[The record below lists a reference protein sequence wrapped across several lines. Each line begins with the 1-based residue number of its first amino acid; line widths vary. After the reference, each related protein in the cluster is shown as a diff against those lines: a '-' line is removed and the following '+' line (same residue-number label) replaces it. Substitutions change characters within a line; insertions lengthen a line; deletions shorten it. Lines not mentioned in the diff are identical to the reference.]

1 MERYRDNGAH
11 CRHSFPPPFVLLTL
25 TLVTMNVFELTRA
38 LVDIESITEN
48 EERVGN
54 YLFDHLSGLTRS
66 HSGSIE
72 KMPVTENRFN
82 VFAQWGNPV
91 VTLSTHIDTVP
102 PFFAS
107 REDDEYIWG
116 RGACDTKGIIA
127 SMITAVRELLSE
139 GARDFGLLF
148 VVGEERNSV
157 GAYTAA
163 KTPRGSR
170 FLINGEPTSNRLA
183 LGSKGALR
191 YEIIAKGRMAHSAYP
206 ELGESAIEKLLD
218 ALNRIRGIPLPTD
231 PVLGPS
237 TLNIGTISGGRA
249 PNVIPDAARA
259 EVFIRLVE
267 DGSTTRSAI
276 AEAAGNLVE
285 AREVL
290 CIPALRLGALPGFET
305 AVMSYTTDIPAFG
318 GTWGQ
323 PYLLGPGTIHVAHTS
338 EERIP
343 KREIIEAIQIYK
355 RMIRQLQAA

>member
-1 MERYRDNGAH
+1 
-11 CRHSFPPPFVLLTL
+11 
-25 TLVTMNVFELTRA
+25 MNVFELTRA

-48 EERVGN
+48 ESGVGN
-54 YLFDHLSGLTRS
+54 YLFDHLSLLTQS
-66 HSGSIE
+66 HGGSIE

-82 VFAQWGNPV
+82 VFASWGDPI

-102 PFFAS
+102 PFFPS
-107 REDDEYIWG
+107 REDDDYIWG

-127 SMITAVRELLSE
+127 SMITAIRELLAE

-163 KTPRGSR
+163 KSPRGSR
-170 FLINGEPTSNRLA
+170 FLINGEPTENRLA

-191 YEIIAKGRMAHSAYP
+191 YEVVAQGRMAHSAYP
-206 ELGESAIEKLLD
+206 ELGESAINKLLD
-218 ALNRIRGIPLPTD
+218 ALHKIRAIALPTD

-259 EVFIRLVE
+259 ELFIRLVE
-267 DGSTTRSAI
+267 DGDTTRKAV
-276 AEAAGNLVE
+276 ADAAGSLVE

-290 CIPALRLGALPGFET
+290 CIPALRLGSLPGFET
-305 AVMSYTTDIPAFG
+305 SVMSYTTDIPAFG
-318 GTWGQ
+318 GAWGK

-355 RMIRQLQAA
+355 KMVRHLQTA

>member
-1 MERYRDNGAH
+1 
-11 CRHSFPPPFVLLTL
+11 
-25 TLVTMNVFELTRA
+25 MNVFELTRA

-54 YLFDHLSGLTRS
+54 YLFDHLSVLTQS
-66 HSGSIE
+66 HGGSIE

-82 VFAQWGNPV
+82 IFARWGDPI

-102 PFFAS
+102 PFFPS

-127 SMITAVRELLSE
+127 SMITAIRELLAE
-139 GARDFGLLF
+139 GSRDFGLLF

-170 FLINGEPTSNRLA
+170 FLINGEPTENRLA

-191 YEIIAKGRMAHSAYP
+191 YEVIAKGRMAHSAYP
-206 ELGESAIEKLLD
+206 ELGESAINKLLD
-218 ALNRIRGIPLPTD
+218 ALHKIRAIALPTD

-249 PNVIPDAARA
+249 PNVIPDSARA
-259 EVFIRLVE
+259 ELFIRLVE
-267 DGSTTRSAI
+267 NGDSTRKAI
-276 AEAAGNLVE
+276 ADAVGSLVE

-290 CIPALRLGALPGFET
+290 CLPALRLGSLPGFET
-305 AVMSYTTDIPAFG
+305 SVMSYTTDIPAFG
-318 GTWGQ
+318 GAWGQ

-355 RMIRQLQAA
+355 KMVRHLQTA

>member
-1 MERYRDNGAH
+1 
-11 CRHSFPPPFVLLTL
+11 
-25 TLVTMNVFELTRA
+25 MNVFELTRA

-54 YLFDHLSGLTRS
+54 YLFDHLSALTQR
-66 HSGSIE
+66 HGGSIE
-72 KMPVTENRFN
+72 KMQVTENRFN
-82 VFAQWGNPV
+82 VFAHWGAPV

-102 PFFAS
+102 PFFPS

-127 SMITAVRELLSE
+127 SMITAIRELLAE
-139 GARDFGLLF
+139 GSRDFGLLF
-148 VVGEERNSV
+148 VVGEERNSI
-157 GAYTAA
+157 GAYAAA

-170 FLINGEPTSNRLA
+170 FLINGEPTENRLA

-191 YEIIAKGRMAHSAYP
+191 YEIVAKGRMAHSAYP

-218 ALNRIRGIPLPTD
+218 ALNNIRAIALPTD
-231 PVLGPS
+231 PTLGKS

-249 PNVIPDAARA
+249 PNVIPDSALA
-259 EVFIRLVE
+259 EIFIRMVE
-267 DGSTTRSAI
+267 EGDTTR
-276 AEAAGNLVE
+276 AAVVKAVENLAE

-290 CIPALRLGALPGFET
+290 CIPALRLGALPGFPT
-305 AVMSYTTDIPAFG
+305 SVMSYTTDIPAFG
-318 GTWGQ
+318 GAWGQ

-355 RMIRQLQAA
+355 KMVRYLQSA